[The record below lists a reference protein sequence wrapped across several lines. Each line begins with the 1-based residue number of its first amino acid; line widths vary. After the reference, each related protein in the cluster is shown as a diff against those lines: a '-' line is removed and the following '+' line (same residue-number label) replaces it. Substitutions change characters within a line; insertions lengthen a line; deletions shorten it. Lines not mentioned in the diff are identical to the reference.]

1 MANPFLTDK
10 SHDEIE
16 TAIIYEKALIHDIG
30 NAVAFTDGDRVFVN
44 TPDNLATILPDYND
58 GMLKW
63 ILWHERYHMELKHH
77 NRFFKYLKELSET
90 DTIDEFHVTK
100 DEVNIIMDIL
110 VHDSLS
116 KMFPELVE
124 TALNNLAQMRNRNS
138 LGYTFKTYTLEEM
151 LTEYAEYKK
160 SKETD
165 GGKGE
170 GEGKETEE
178 TTEDSKGEGEGK
190 GKEDSKDETEKGKDE
205 KKGKDSDSGKKESKK
220 GHSEGGKTPP
230 TKDDKSHA
238 EDGEPEVK
246 DAERPAEEPSEH
258 DKTDWSKLE
267 KIDSKE
273 FIEKSEADRYEEEI
287 NALRRKKLKIG
298 RLTHKLN
305 GLATTKRERTYRLPS
320 MLQTNDGCIFKGKTA
335 GKVELYLIFD
345 ASGSMAGE
353 METFKEIISHSIPQ
367 AMNCPCEWF
376 AGYNS
381 PITPYKTEHCDG
393 YYKAKFK
400 DFMEVRASS
409 GYDDDGD
416 RVIELCYLAEQMGFS
431 PIGVTD
437 GGGCLSWSKDKLKK
451 LRRTIL
457 VGQNGHWLSKVKE
470 VNPHIQTLEIS
481 M

>member
-287 NALRRKKLKIG
+287 NALKRKKLKIG
-298 RLTHKLN
+298 R
-305 GLATTKRERTYRLPS
+305 
-320 MLQTNDGCIFKGKTA
+320 
-335 GKVELYLIFD
+335 
-345 ASGSMAGE
+345 
-353 METFKEIISHSIPQ
+353 
-367 AMNCPCEWF
+367 
-376 AGYNS
+376 
-381 PITPYKTEHCDG
+381 
-393 YYKAKFK
+393 
-400 DFMEVRASS
+400 
-409 GYDDDGD
+409 
-416 RVIELCYLAEQMGFS
+416 
-431 PIGVTD
+431 
-437 GGGCLSWSKDKLKK
+437 
-451 LRRTIL
+451 
-457 VGQNGHWLSKVKE
+457 
-470 VNPHIQTLEIS
+470 
-481 M
+481 